1 MKLIKPSIK
10 RINFS
15 DKIQQIGYAAS
26 VCYNSDKKG
35 TVEWLEQLWNKGHRS
50 PFRHAANY
58 YIIPKY
64 TVGEELLH
72 SFKYSPYVGYYD
84 DYKNGIVFVSFN
96 EQYLKEHYYLSFLNS
111 YKVNEVNFLA
121 EANKHDC
128 EYEVSQLIYLTYEV
142 ITQISTSRELNRLSP
157 NSICEQSTRYCN
169 FTKEKYENHI
179 KFCEPHWLDATT
191 YYYDTK
197 NNKEYASDERI
208 FYREY
213 CGNEKTTFAQV
224 GSANLELNELYPLT
238 TKGIQQEDN
247 SSLLY
252 SSQIA
257 NDWIEN
263 CLDAEERYF
272 NAIKYGMK
280 AEDARGLLPLDVATK
295 CIYTYRLE
303 EWKHFLDL
311 RLYEKTGKPHSNA
324 KLIAGMIED
333 DIFKTFQLE
342 F

>member
-1 MKLIKPSIK
+1 MKLIKPSVKHITF
-10 RINFS
+10 N
-15 DKIQQIGYAAS
+15 DNIQQIGYAAS
-26 VCYNSDKKG
+26 ICYNSDKKG
-35 TVEWLEQLWNKGHRS
+35 TVEWLEQLWKAGHRS

-64 TVGEELLH
+64 TVGEELLR

-84 DYKNGIVFVSFN
+84 DYRNGVVFVSFN
-96 EQYLKEHYYLSFLNS
+96 EQYRRENTYLNFLS
-111 YKVNEVNFLA
+111 IYKVSELNFIA
-121 EANKHDC
+121 EANKNDC
-128 EYEVSQLIYLTYEV
+128 IIEALNLLYHTFEVV
-142 ITQISTSRELNRLSP
+142 TQISTSRELNRMSP

-191 YYYDTK
+191 YYDK
-197 NNKEYASDERI
+197 DKEYPSDERI

-213 CGNEKTTFAQV
+213 CGNEKTTFVRV
-224 GSANLELNELYPLT
+224 GSADLELNEVYPLA
-238 TKGIQQEDN
+238 TKGISQEDN

-272 NAIKYGMK
+272 SSIKYGMK
-280 AEDARGLLPLDVATK
+280 PEDARGLLPLDVATK

-303 EWKHFLDL
+303 EWRHFMDL
-311 RLYEKTGKPHSNA
+311 RLLGKTGKPHPNA
-324 KLIAGMIED
+324 AIIANK
-333 DIFKTFQLE
+333 IFKILYPSVKIN
-342 F
+342 

>member
-26 VCYNSDKKG
+26 ICYNSDKKG
-35 TVEWLEQLWNKGHRS
+35 TVEWLDQLWKAGHKS

-84 DYKNGIVFVSFN
+84 DYRNGVVFVSFN
-96 EQYLKEHYYLSFLNS
+96 EQYRRENTYLNFLS
-111 YKVNEVNFLA
+111 IYKVSELNFIA
-121 EANKHDC
+121 EANKNDC
-128 EYEVSQLIYLTYEV
+128 IGEALKLLYHTFEVV
-142 ITQISTSRELNRLSP
+142 TQISTSRELNRMSP

-191 YYYDTK
+191 YYNTK
-197 NNKEYASDERI
+197 INKEYASDERI

-213 CGNEKTTFAQV
+213 CGNEKITFAQV
-224 GSANLELNELYPLT
+224 GSANLELNKLYPLA
-238 TKGIQQEDN
+238 TKGISQEDN

-280 AEDARGLLPLDVATK
+280 AQDARGLLPLDVATK

>member
-1 MKLIKPSIK
+1 MKLIKPSVKHIQLDD
-10 RINFS
+10 N
-15 DKIQQIGYAAS
+15 IQQIGYAAS
-26 VCYNSDKKG
+26 ICYNSDKKG
-35 TVEWLEQLWNKGHRS
+35 TVEWLDQLWKAGHRS

-84 DYKNGIVFVSFN
+84 DYRNGVVFVSFN
-96 EQYLKEHYYLSFLNS
+96 EQYRRENNYLNFLNI
-111 YKVNEVNFLA
+111 YKVYDLNFIA
-121 EANKHDC
+121 EANRNGCIDNVVNLLYHTF
-128 EYEVSQLIYLTYEV
+128 EVV
-142 ITQISTSRELNRLSP
+142 TQISTSRELNRISP

-169 FTKEKYENHI
+169 FTKEKYESHI

-191 YYYDTK
+191 YYEED
-197 NNKEYASDERI
+197 KEYSSNERI

-213 CGNEKTTFAQV
+213 SGNEKTTFVRV
-224 GSANLELNELYPLT
+224 GSADLELNEVYPLA
-238 TKGIQQEDN
+238 TKGISQEDN

-272 NAIKYGMK
+272 SSIKYGMK
-280 AEDARGLLPLDVATK
+280 PEDARGLLPLDVATK

-311 RLYEKTGKPHSNA
+311 RLFGKTGKPHPNA
-324 KLIAGMIED
+324 KIIANMIFNILYPNAKAD
-333 DIFKTFQLE
+333 
-342 F
+342 